1 MILAFSPAVSKIK
14 NILSY
19 SFEKQTRNVMTSRSR
34 RSVEK
39 EKVSYVFMSLRRR
52 ALEAHGCTATWSWT
66 CCSAALIIVSPLT
79 DRNRSEAWLLPK
91 CKQSSSQKS
100 FLFFISL
107 LTDTPPLPLIAPHP
121 ALLSH
126 SATASN
132 PLVASTAVTGCS
144 LKDKMPKHSP
154 DPSWSSDEG
163 SSEKTQSKEST
174 NPRRG
179 FV

>member
-1 MILAFSPAVSKIK
+1 
-14 NILSY
+14 
-19 SFEKQTRNVMTSRSR
+19 MTSRSR

-107 LTDTPPLPLIAPHP
+107 LTDTPPPPLLPHIQLFCHTLQLRQTPLLPQLQSQAAASKTRCQNTVPTHPDHLMRVPVRKPNQKNQPTQGEASFKWLFQHWEDLLSPLI
-121 ALLSH
+121 H
-126 SATASN
+126 ST
-132 PLVASTAVTGCS
+132 
-144 LKDKMPKHSP
+144 DI
-154 DPSWSSDEG
+154 
-163 SSEKTQSKEST
+163 
-174 NPRRG
+174 
-179 FV
+179 

>member
-1 MILAFSPAVSKIK
+1 
-14 NILSY
+14 
-19 SFEKQTRNVMTSRSR
+19 MTSRSR

-39 EKVSYVFMSLRRR
+39 EKVSYVFMSLHRR
-52 ALEAHGCTATWSWT
+52 ALQAHVCTATWSWT

-79 DRNRSEAWLLPK
+79 DRNRSEAWLLPE

-107 LTDTPPLPLIAPHP
+107 LADPPPPFPHLYCP
-121 ALLSH
+121 TSSSFVTLCNSV
-126 SATASN
+126 N

-154 DPSWSSDEG
+154 DPSSPSDEG
-163 SSEKTQSKEST
+163 SSEKTQ
-174 NPRRG
+174 
-179 FV
+179 

>member
-1 MILAFSPAVSKIK
+1 
-14 NILSY
+14 
-19 SFEKQTRNVMTSRSR
+19 MTSRSR
-34 RSVEK
+34 QSMEK

-52 ALEAHGCTATWSWT
+52 ALQAHVCTATWSWT

-107 LTDTPPLPLIAPHP
+107 LADLPPHP
-121 ALLSH
+121 FPHLYCPTSSSFVTLCNSV
-126 SATASN
+126 N

-144 LKDKMPKHSP
+144 LKNTVLTHPHHLMRVPVRKPNKNNQPPQSEASLRWLFRHREDLLSPLIHST
-154 DPSWSSDEG
+154 DI
-163 SSEKTQSKEST
+163 
-174 NPRRG
+174 
-179 FV
+179 

>member
-1 MILAFSPAVSKIK
+1 
-14 NILSY
+14 
-19 SFEKQTRNVMTSRSR
+19 MTSRSR

-52 ALEAHGCTATWSWT
+52 ALQAHVCTATWSWT

-79 DRNRSEAWLLPK
+79 DRNRSEAWLLPE

-107 LTDTPPLPLIAPHP
+107 LADPPPCFPTFIAPHP

-126 SATASN
+126 SATAST
-132 PLVASTAVTGCS
+132 PLLPQLQSQAAASKTRCQNTVLTHPHHLMRVPVRKPNKNNQPPQSEAS
-144 LKDKMPKHSP
+144 FRWLFRHREDLLSPLIHST
-154 DPSWSSDEG
+154 DI
-163 SSEKTQSKEST
+163 
-174 NPRRG
+174 
-179 FV
+179 